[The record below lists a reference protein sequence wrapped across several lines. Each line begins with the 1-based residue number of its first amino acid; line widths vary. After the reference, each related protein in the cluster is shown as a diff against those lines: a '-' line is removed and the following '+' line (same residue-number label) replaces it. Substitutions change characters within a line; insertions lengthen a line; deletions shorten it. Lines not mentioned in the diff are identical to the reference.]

1 MEDKATCSFFLESMD
16 KFAPLFVDG
25 RIDCICGF
33 VLLFIICQRA
43 WSLTRGA
50 LELMVVFPR
59 SSEKYL
65 GKIIVIEEKFL
76 LVLFLA

>member
-1 MEDKATCSFFLESMD
+1 MD

-65 GKIIVIEEKFL
+65 GKIIMIEEKFYFY
-76 LVLFLA
+76 FLHDTDTNTIKTIN